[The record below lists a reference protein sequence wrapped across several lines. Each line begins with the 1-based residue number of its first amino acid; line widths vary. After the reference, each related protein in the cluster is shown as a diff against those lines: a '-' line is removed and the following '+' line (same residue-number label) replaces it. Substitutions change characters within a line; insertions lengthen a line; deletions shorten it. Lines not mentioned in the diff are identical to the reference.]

1 MPVHLVYMSQ
11 DTLQKIYNTTQSGS
25 LDPLFFIHC
34 TVNNSRVNNNDGI
47 ISRWDRTEKTHLIK
61 SNNFERYILDEMV
74 DAKDEWD

>member
-25 LDPLFFIHC
+25 NDPLFFINY

-47 ISRWDRTEKTHLIK
+47 ISSWDRTEKTHLIK
-61 SNNFERYILDEMV
+61 SNNFEQYILDEMV